1 MIGVVFSFPDE
12 KAENTVVVTVPCLV
26 SLRLKKAP
34 SSVLTRTLL
43 HIQYLLHLCLM
54 NFRVSGSGVRARVG
68 ITGHKQPEAVSPACD
83 VAKAQIRLYRLSVA
97 ATV

>member
-34 SSVLTRTLL
+34 ISVLTRTLL

-54 NFRVSGSGVRARVG
+54 NFKSGSGVRARVG

>member
-1 MIGVVFSFPDE
+1 
-12 KAENTVVVTVPCLV
+12 
-26 SLRLKKAP
+26 
-34 SSVLTRTLL
+34 
-43 HIQYLLHLCLM
+43 M
-54 NFRVSGSGVRARVG
+54 NFKSGSGVRARVG